1 MKKFLLSSLVL
12 VIFIVYALHT
22 NLADE
27 QASAV
32 ITANTPGITVLP
44 PGTVAPVQSVGPS
57 PIPPTTSP
65 TRVPV
70 ASASLTNSP
79 TAQPTGK
86 YKNGTYTGS
95 VADAFYGN
103 VQVQVTISGGQI
115 TDVQFLQ
122 YPNDRSTSIFINSQ
136 AMPLLKQE
144 AIQAQSAQVSGVSGA
159 TATSGA
165 FIQSLEMPS
174 LRPYNNEKDQ
184 INHGDANYS

>member
-1 MKKFLLSSLVL
+1 VKKFLLSTLVL

-22 NLADE
+22 NLAEE
-27 QASAV
+27 QASTIA
-32 ITANTPGITVLP
+32 INTPGVVI
-44 PGTVAPVQSVGPS
+44 PS
-57 PIPPTTSP
+57 PVSSETPAASTGPTPISTPRATRAP
-65 TRVPV
+65 TPVP
-70 ASASLTNSP
+70 AATP
-79 TAQPTGK
+79 AGR

-103 VQVQVTISGGQI
+103 IQVQVTISGGNI

-122 YPNDRSTSIFINSQ
+122 YPSDRSTSIYINSQ

-165 FIQSLEMPS
+165 FIQSLGS
-174 LRPYNNEKDQ
+174 ALSQ
-184 INHGDANYS
+184 AS

>member
-27 QASAV
+27 QASGIA
-32 ITANTPGITVLP
+32 ANTPGISILP
-44 PGTVAPVQSVGPS
+44 PGTDTPVQSVGPS
-57 PIPPTTSP
+57 PIPPTTSA
-65 TRVPV
+65 TRVPTSV
-70 ASASLTNSP
+70 TTAVP
-79 TAQPTGK
+79 TATPAGR

-103 VQVQVTISGGQI
+103 VQVQVTISGGMI
-115 TDVQFLQ
+115 TNVQFLQ
-122 YPNDRSTSIFINSQ
+122 YPSDRSTSRFINSQ
-136 AMPLLKQE
+136 AIPLLQQE

-165 FIQSLEMPS
+165 FIQSLGS
-174 LRPYNNEKDQ
+174 ALSQ
-184 INHGDANYS
+184 AV